1 MPALGDPP
9 LTAASMVGCMNAI
22 VGGVA
27 VALALRWLL
36 EAAVPVAAVTGALV
50 ALGLAALCF
59 GYQVRRFRRA
69 APLLDP
75 GQPSSSTSEIRRFV
89 GGATGGLAHGLCV
102 AVGSPAEPASW
113 DAQTMTAW
121 V

>member
-75 GQPSSSTSEIRRFV
+75 GQPSSSTSRSDGSSVGQPAGSLMDSASRSAHPPSRPRGMPRR
-89 GGATGGLAHGLCV
+89 
-102 AVGSPAEPASW
+102 
-113 DAQTMTAW
+113 
-121 V
+121 